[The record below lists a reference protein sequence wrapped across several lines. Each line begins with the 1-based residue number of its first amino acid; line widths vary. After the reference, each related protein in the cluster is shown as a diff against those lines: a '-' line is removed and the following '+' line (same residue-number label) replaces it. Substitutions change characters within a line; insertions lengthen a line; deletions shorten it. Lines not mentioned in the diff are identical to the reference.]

1 MPRIIDTEENINN
14 FFCFKTGLELLEFNG
29 SKKEL
34 EKA

>member
-1 MPRIIDTEENINN
+1 MPRIIDTEENTNK
-14 FFCFKTGLELLEFNG
+14 FFCFRSALQLLEFNG